1 MCPQADR
8 QLQRAAIAQ
17 AQTDARLKTAP
28 MTTALDRLKL
38 AINPFGADKGTSV
51 EPSIAPSSAAASDR
65 LERIKAQLQ
74 EAAVTCQ
81 DKFAHQDRKS
91 CGCSAAPLASL
102 RRAAAKASSEAN
114 YKYINFLLRLA
125 LFYNSLCVLFLR
137 LQIGAFADGVDTD
150 EFGARRLDQSAAGGA
165 GVPRDG
171 LARHAHAGRGK
182 ELILRVARG
191 ERPRASVDC
200 FDGRRGRRRQATAFD
215 PYADPGGSGSD
226 GEGSEGGSEGGRSD
240 GGASVD
246 LNVFGGRQPAPQ
258 KSATEPTQ
266 SGGGGGHDTQSSGVG
281 ATARREQSR
290 DRAGG
295 AGWSSDRSSEVEGAA
310 ARTAAAMADALAAH
324 PVPAPVIFRG
334 PMTVRVARALACFLA
349 RARSLRFRSIFLA
362 AFTNR

>member
-1 MCPQADR
+1 M
-8 QLQRAAIAQ
+8 
-17 AQTDARLKTAP
+17 
-28 MTTALDRLKL
+28 
-38 AINPFGADKGTSV
+38 
-51 EPSIAPSSAAASDR
+51 
-65 LERIKAQLQ
+65 
-74 EAAVTCQ
+74 
-81 DKFAHQDRKS
+81 
-91 CGCSAAPLASL
+91 
-102 RRAAAKASSEAN
+102 
-114 YKYINFLLRLA
+114 Y
-125 LFYNSLCVLFLR
+125 LFLR
-137 LQIGAFADGVDTD
+137 LQIGAFADDVDTD

-165 GVPRDG
+165 SVPRDG
-171 LARHAHAGRGK
+171 FAHHAHAGRGK

-191 ERPRASVDC
+191 ERPRASVEC
-200 FDGRRGRRRQATAFD
+200 FDGRRGAAFD
-215 PYADPGGSGSD
+215 PYADPGGRGSPGGGSRSD

-240 GGASVD
+240 GGESVD

-258 KSATEPTQ
+258 KRATEP
-266 SGGGGGHDTQSSGVG
+266 TQSSGVG

-334 PMTVRVARALACFLA
+334 AMTVRVARALACFLA